1 MSNDLLTR
9 PHLEVDTEELI
20 RQRAKLLPPY
30 KVILFNDD
38 YNEMLYVVAVLLRTI
53 DNLSQQ
59 EAEQIMLTA
68 HLTGSAVVVVCP
80 KETAEYYQ
88 ERLLSYGL
96 TATIEP
102 DA

>member
-1 MSNDLLTR
+1 MSGEPILLPTGQVE
-9 PHLEVDTEELI
+9 LEELI

-30 KVILFNDD
+30 NVILFNDD

-53 DNLSQQ
+53 NRLTRR

-68 HLTGSAVVVVCP
+68 HLTGSAVVVTCP
-80 KETAEYYQ
+80 KETAEHYQ
-88 ERLLSYGL
+88 EQLLSYGL

-102 DA
+102 D